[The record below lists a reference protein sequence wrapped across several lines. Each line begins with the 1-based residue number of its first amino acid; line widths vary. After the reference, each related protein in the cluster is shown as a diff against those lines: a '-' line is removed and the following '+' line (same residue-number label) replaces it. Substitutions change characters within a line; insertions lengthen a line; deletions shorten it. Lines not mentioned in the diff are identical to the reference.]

1 MEELLEERLL
11 NEANFRGKCLG
22 VVWDL
27 IRKLKKIR
35 EILFSFIVQ
44 NSFQFDFILKNY
56 ILNVKNKCS

>member
-35 EILFSFIVQ
+35 EILLSFIVQ
-44 NSFQFDFILKNY
+44 NSFQFDDIFKTLF
-56 ILNVKNKCS
+56 

>member
-27 IRKLKKIR
+27 IRKLKTPFNLTTFLRLYFEELHFERQK
-35 EILFSFIVQ
+35 
-44 NSFQFDFILKNY
+44 
-56 ILNVKNKCS
+56 